1 MRRLLL
7 NSVVLSLF
15 VAAGA
20 LAQMR
25 GTGRIQGN
33 VFDKTT
39 KKPVIGATVTISLP
53 TGNTQ
58 PLVVKSDSR
67 GHWAALGLSQ
77 GTWNIDITAPG
88 YVTSKGSAAISEIN
102 STPPVPM
109 GAINAIKEGEAL
121 LNAKPGDVVTD
132 SQPAG
137 AGATT
142 AVPHTVTA
150 DEV

>member
-58 PLVVKSDSR
+58 PIVVKSDSR

-102 STPPVPM
+102 STPPVRTELEPQAAQEAAPATAGVAPTPAVPM
-109 GAINAIKEGEAL
+109 G
-121 LNAKPGDVVTD
+121 
-132 SQPAG
+132 
-137 AGATT
+137 
-142 AVPHTVTA
+142 
-150 DEV
+150 

>member
-7 NSVVLSLF
+7 TSVVLSLF
-15 VAAGA
+15 VAAGD

-39 KKPVIGATVTISLP
+39 KKPVAGATVTISLP

-58 PLVVKSDSR
+58 PLVVKSDSK

-77 GTWNIDITAPG
+77 GTWNNDITAPG
-88 YVTSKGSAAISEIN
+88 YVTGKGSAAVSEFQ
-102 STPPVPM
+102 SSPPIRTDLEPQS
-109 GAINAIKEGEAL
+109 AQEA
-121 LNAKPGDVVTD
+121 A
-132 SQPAG
+132 
-137 AGATT
+137 
-142 AVPHTVTA
+142 
-150 DEV
+150 